1 MPKLPEYLAECPEYS
16 YNENT
21 GMFDAI
27 VYRTRRDGEREIVTR
42 YSITPTVFI
51 ESMAA
56 RQVAIDQF
64 HEARKASAKV
74 VAIRQGF
81 G

>member
-27 VYRTRRDGEREIVTR
+27 VYRTRRDGVREIVTR
-42 YSITPTVFI
+42 YSITPNVFI
-51 ESMAA
+51 DSMNQ
-56 RQVAIDQF
+56 RQKAIDHF
-64 HEARKASAKV
+64 HRVTNRIADIVPIKKAGS
-74 VAIRQGF
+74 
-81 G
+81 